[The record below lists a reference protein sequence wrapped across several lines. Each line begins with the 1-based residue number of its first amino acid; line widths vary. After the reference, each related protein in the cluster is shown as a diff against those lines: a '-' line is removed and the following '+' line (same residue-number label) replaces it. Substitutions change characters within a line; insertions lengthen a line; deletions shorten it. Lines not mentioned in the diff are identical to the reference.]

1 MYAVG
6 LDVDTRAYFTA
17 ATNVVFCDLHTKATS
32 ALPKLTNSASTELV
46 IWEGSQGSTIGPKK
60 ITNYVRN
67 STNLSPIIEGV
78 LVGALL
84 SDGC

>member
-1 MYAVG
+1 MLILELTSQQLRAVYIPKPSLAFG
-6 LDVDTRAYFTA
+6 A
-17 ATNVVFCDLHTKATS
+17 
-32 ALPKLTNSASTELV
+32 KLTNSVSTKLV
-46 IWEGSQGSTIGPKK
+46 IWDGSQGSTIGPNK